1 MSTGFKVQA
10 QADHIHV
17 ELAPSYAIP
26 SQDTKQLIT
35 AIADHCARHCCRR
48 VLIQGSRVPGGIKAL
63 DAYALGSLM
72 GSLLPGASFAFCL
85 NGYSPDANAKFL
97 IDVTHNR
104 GVRLKFFDDPEA
116 ALRWLRPK
124 N

>member
-10 QADHIHV
+10 HADHIHV
-17 ELAPSYAIP
+17 QLAPSYVIP
-26 SQDTKQLIT
+26 SQDTKQLMA
-35 AIADHCARHCCRR
+35 AIADHCARHGFRR
-48 VLIQGSRVPGGIKAL
+48 VLIEGSGVPGGIKAL

-72 GSLLPGASFAFCL
+72 GSMLPGASFAFCL
-85 NGYSPDANAKFL
+85 SGYSVDANAKFL

-104 GVRLKFFDDPEA
+104 GVRLKFFDDSEA
-116 ALRWLRPK
+116 ALRWLRRE